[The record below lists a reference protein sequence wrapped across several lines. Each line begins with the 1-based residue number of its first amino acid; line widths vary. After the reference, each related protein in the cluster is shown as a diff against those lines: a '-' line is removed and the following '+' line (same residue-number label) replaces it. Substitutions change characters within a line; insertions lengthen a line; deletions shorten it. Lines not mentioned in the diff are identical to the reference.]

1 MLKRMKNFRI
11 TNAQAALILGA
22 LGSYFL
28 YCDMSHGHMENIHH
42 PHSAD
47 IFGIGE
53 MTWMWISM
61 AVIHFFMRKC
71 ECSSGGCNC
80 TPQ

>member
-1 MLKRMKNFRI
+1 MFKRIKNFRI
-11 TNAQAALILGA
+11 TNTQAALILA
-22 LGSYFL
+22 TLGSYFF
-28 YCDMSHGHMENIHH
+28 YCELGRSHM
-42 PHSAD
+42 HSTNHVSE

-80 TPQ
+80 TPE

>member
-1 MLKRMKNFRI
+1 
-11 TNAQAALILGA
+11 
-22 LGSYFL
+22 
-28 YCDMSHGHMENIHH
+28 MENIHH

-53 MTWMWISM
+53 MTWMWFSM